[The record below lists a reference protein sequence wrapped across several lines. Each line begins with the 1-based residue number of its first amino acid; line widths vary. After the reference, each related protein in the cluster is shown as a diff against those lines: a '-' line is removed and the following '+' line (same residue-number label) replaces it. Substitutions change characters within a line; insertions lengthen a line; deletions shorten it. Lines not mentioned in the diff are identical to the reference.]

1 MYFELISIAFVLNI
15 VYVRANVYS
24 ADFWNN
30 AEICLSINEDNIE
43 HDCSALTDKQ
53 SCVRARE
60 LRDTVSYGGEVIDV
74 RNQPCAWCEDG
85 PCLIN
90 DWICRCQ
97 PINLVEESSL
107 ALSSDFTTC
116 SVDAVCTI
124 PYQTSLGNNFPLL
137 DCSFGA
143 QLKGGSQICI
153 NGRTVTVSYVEE
165 ADCLAEYGREC
176 TLEAIHLTE
185 AVEDTSAGVEVSNGP
200 CVAAAEMECLENTNS
215 CKSSIQGFF
224 REMNRSETPAMLGP
238 EKTIWGK
245 TEEVA
250 DDCHPLP
257 EAQRDAMCAEGL
269 ELIDVNRLCIYDHLD
284 QYYYVIRDDLVLN
297 TCIVHGN
304 TPSLECGRGAGRV
317 CSAISRGRTVVGT
330 LKQQARM
337 LRRAMENDD
346 KHHPQCL
353 TVNL

>member
-1 MYFELISIAFVLNI
+1 MYFEFISLAIFVLNL
-15 VYVRANVYS
+15 VYVQANVYS

-30 AEICLSINEDNIE
+30 AEICSSIQEDNIE

-60 LRDTVSYGGEVIDV
+60 SRDTVSYGGQVLDV

-97 PINLVEESSL
+97 PINLVEESDL
-107 ALSSDFTTC
+107 ALSKDFTTC

-124 PYQTSLGNNFPLL
+124 PYQTSLGNSFPLL
-137 DCSFGA
+137 DCSFGS
-143 QLKGGSQICI
+143 QLTGGSEICV

-165 ADCLAEYGREC
+165 ADCSQEYDREC
-176 TLEAIHLTE
+176 TLEAVHLTE
-185 AVEDTSAGVEVSNGP
+185 TVEDTSAGIEVSNGP
-200 CVAAAEMECLENTNS
+200 CVIPAEMECLENINS
-215 CKSSIQGFF
+215 CKASIQGFF
-224 REMNRSETPAMLGP
+224 DEMNRKETPALLGP
-238 EKTIWGK
+238 D
-245 TEEVA
+245 A

-269 ELIDVNRLCIYDHLD
+269 SVIDVNRLCIYDHLD

-297 TCIVHGN
+297 TCIVHGDS
-304 TPSLECGRGAGRV
+304 PSLECGRGAGRV

-346 KHHPQCL
+346 KHHPQCSH
-353 TVNL
+353 VSI